1 MEINKI
7 IILISIVMLILF
19 SIGLVSASDSGDEL
33 ALSNDT
39 DVINYHIDDLDEN
52 EVISSP
58 DVGNDELNS
67 ASNPDSFIVNKRNY
81 QKKFIETEKTAEG

>member
-52 EVISSP
+52 ES
-58 DVGNDELNS
+58 
-67 ASNPDSFIVNKRNY
+67 R
-81 QKKFIETEKTAEG
+81 